1 MNIRISK
8 RIGEEIG
15 AKLFK
20 PWVNNTESWNWRRDA
35 DISLVPMDAEELN
48 RFEKVFLDNQHVHGT
63 KTILKDI
70 ATWRIALSGKT
81 PKVRA
86 VRNMKSLMV
95 GYLGKI
101 EGHRIY
107 EKYDSENE
115 IWLPYYV
122 EEVEYHPEVK
132 SRDGRT
138 RPAHLTMDLMWEEF
152 GGKKKRTVTFW
163 PDDSIGFTVIEAL
176 ARKGFYAETP
186 EYRQRYL
193 AEAKRFGETVPQIGK
208 QFWADGT
215 AVDDLDGNRKRDD
228 SWYWRNT
235 NTLPMEKNGSKSR
248 VVVDVFVEN
257 EKERDRD
264 REEYINE
271 YFWVGSEHKELIA
284 AQNEEEDAEL
294 EELAEDLDI
303 ERQEIEI
310 PIHPKLAVFD
320 LKRHLRLRI
329 HVNYLTEYVYDKK
342 LAEKL
347 ILPAEQKDL
356 VKMLI
361 NHDDKTFKDIVAGK
375 TGGIVVLL
383 TGLPG
388 VGKTLTAEV
397 YAESEEKALYSIQC
411 SQLGTD
417 PNELEDELLK
427 VFARAQRWK
436 AVMLLDEADV
446 YVHERGNDLQ
456 QNAIVG
462 VFLRVL
468 EYQSSILFL
477 TTNRPEDVDDAI
489 ASRCIARLS
498 YQVPGAD
505 DQAKIWKVLSESSS
519 IPLAASTISEI
530 VAYNPE
536 LSGRDVKNLLK
547 LAALVKKN
555 TGKPITKQ
563 TIDFVK
569 KFKPTGKQEKA

>member
-15 AKLFK
+15 EKLFK
-20 PWVNNTESWNWRRDA
+20 PWVNNTESWGWRRDA
-35 DISLVPMDAEELN
+35 DISLVGMSLKELDQ
-48 RFEKVFLDNQHVHGT
+48 FEKIFQDRPDIHGV

-70 ATWRIALSGKT
+70 ATWRIAITGKT
-81 PKVRA
+81 PKIHA
-86 VRNMKSLMV
+86 IRNMKGLMI
-95 GYLGKI
+95 GYLGKVD
-101 EGHRIY
+101 GHRIY
-107 EKYDSENE
+107 QKYDSENE
-115 IWLPYYV
+115 TCLPYYV
-122 EEVEYHPEVK
+122 EDIEYHPEVK
-132 SRDGRT
+132 FRDGRST
-138 RPAHLTMDLMWEEF
+138 PAHLTMDLMWEEF
-152 GGKKKRTVTFW
+152 GGKKKRAVTFW
-163 PDDSIGFTVIEAL
+163 PDNSIGFTVIEAL

-193 AEAKRFGETVPQIGK
+193 TEAKRFGETIPQIGK
-208 QFWADGT
+208 QFWANGDAT
-215 AVDDLDGNRKRDD
+215 DDLDGKRKRDD
-228 SWYWRNT
+228 SWYWKNT

-257 EKERDRD
+257 EKNRDRD

-271 YFWVGSEHKELIA
+271 YFWTGSEHKELIA
-284 AQNEEEDAEL
+284 AQNQEEDAEL

-303 ERQEIEI
+303 ERPEIEI

-329 HVNYLTEYVYDKK
+329 HINYLTEYVYDKK

-347 ILPAEQKDL
+347 ILQSEQKDL

-397 YAESEEKALYSIQC
+397 YAESEEKALYSVQC

-417 PNELEDELLK
+417 PNDLEDELLK
-427 VFARAQRWK
+427 VFSRAQRWK

-446 YVHERGNDLQ
+446 YVHERANDLQ

-498 YQVPGAD
+498 YQVPSAE
-505 DQAKIWKVLSESSS
+505 DQIKIWKVLAESSGILLS
-519 IPLAASTISEI
+519 HTTVKEI
-530 VAYNPE
+530 VADNPG

-547 LAALVKKN
+547 LAALVMKN
-555 TGKPITKQ
+555 TGKSITKQ
-563 TIDFVK
+563 TIEFVK
-569 KFKPTGKQEKA
+569 KFKPTGKQEA